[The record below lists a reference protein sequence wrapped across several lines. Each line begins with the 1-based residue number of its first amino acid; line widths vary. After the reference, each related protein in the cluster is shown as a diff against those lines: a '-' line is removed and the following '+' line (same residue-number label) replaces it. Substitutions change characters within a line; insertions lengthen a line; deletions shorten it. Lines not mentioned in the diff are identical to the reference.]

1 MATLK
6 RIIQQRRQPT
16 SQHDKERLTAQDA
29 RTAMRVYE
37 RLEKATKRPDR
48 RSDR

>member
-1 MATLK
+1 MTTLK

-16 SQHDKERLTAQDA
+16 SQHARAQNARDA
-29 RTAMRVYE
+29 RVAMQVHE
-37 RLEKATKRPDR
+37 RLERATKRPDR